1 VAKVGGASVFLHFG
15 PQRTPE
21 LAVAL
26 TFQTES
32 GTNEYC
38 LRLAHAAGDD
48 LVFSDE
54 RFRFSKGDGPESD
67 WFEMGAGHRETR
79 LLETA
84 ETGVSR
90 GYETAGF
97 ILSLLR
103 GCVVYQFHNTSPTAR
118 IKQRWSVNDD
128 RYLKEDGANLAP
140 VLRRLG
146 QDHPTY
152 YRRIV
157 DTIRLVAPFFADFEL
172 ETDSDTLLLQYREQ
186 GSDMVLGAHQLSDG
200 TLRAVALITLL
211 LGPPDRLPPLI
222 LIDEPELGLHPAAL
236 SLVADLIKAASRERQ
251 VLVATQSA
259 ALLDEFDPGDV
270 IVAERIEGESTFRR
284 LRSDDLEEW
293 LEVYSLSAL
302 WDKNVLGGRP

>member
-1 VAKVGGASVFLHFG
+1 
-15 PQRTPE
+15 
-21 LAVAL
+21 
-26 TFQTES
+26 
-32 GTNEYC
+32 
-38 LRLAHAAGDD
+38 
-48 LVFSDE
+48 
-54 RFRFSKGDGPESD
+54 
-67 WFEMGAGHRETR
+67 
-79 LLETA
+79 
-84 ETGVSR
+84 
-90 GYETAGF
+90 
-97 ILSLLR
+97 
-103 GCVVYQFHNTSPTAR
+103 
-118 IKQRWSVNDD
+118 
-128 RYLKEDGANLAP
+128 
-140 VLRRLG
+140 
-146 QDHPTY
+146 
-152 YRRIV
+152 
-157 DTIRLVAPFFADFEL
+157 
-172 ETDSDTLLLQYREQ
+172 
-186 GSDMVLGAHQLSDG
+186 MVLGAHQLSDG